1 MGGHHREVGRRGV
14 VDELET
20 VVGPPDVRPAEGTK
34 QTLGDAKLLQPV
46 QGGVAGEKRPRGVES
61 LVLVLYYR
69 RAADDK
75 MLRGRD
81 ER

>member
-1 MGGHHREVGRRGV
+1 MARRTSQAPLIRPILGRMYKKSLDRGPRGV
-14 VDELET
+14 PE
-20 VVGPPDVRPAEGTK
+20 
-34 QTLGDAKLLQPV
+34 
-46 QGGVAGEKRPRGVES
+46 GGVAGEKRPRGVES

-69 RAADDK
+69 GAADDK